1 MLLIFLTFLYVFTY
15 FLSTFSLKSVLLH
28 TPVIYLRRH
37 VTYDNHTQ
45 QVLADFPL
53 LPLNLT
59 EILHLKKIEQETTQ
73 QRLKTE
79 YAIYAHM
86 QVKKQPLYF
95 IKIMFSQM

>member
-1 MLLIFLTFLYVFTY
+1 M
-15 FLSTFSLKSVLLH
+15 LLH
-28 TPVIYLRRH
+28 TPVICLRRH

-59 EILHLKKIEQETTQ
+59 EMLHLKKTEQETTQ

-86 QVKKQPLYF
+86 QVKKQPLYA
-95 IKIMFSQM
+95 IKIIHVFSDVTCVAAICCVFCLFF